1 MKGKW
6 GVTADGY
13 RWSNKRSYKWMHSS
27 EYPGTHGIKYFKRMN
42 VIVYDLYLN
51 KAVTKKLKEE
61 NLGLGISKYILMIIL
76 IRTVRCP

>member
-1 MKGKW
+1 
-6 GVTADGY
+6 
-13 RWSNKRSYKWMHSS
+13 
-27 EYPGTHGIKYFKRMN
+27 MN
-42 VIVYDLYLN
+42 VIAYDLYLN